1 MNFGSFA
8 KALLP
13 LMGREEERREAESL
27 VDGFADELERAR
39 REAFGKKLGF
49 GHWQGAEEA
58 EGSEGAEGLHTGS
71 EGWSMAKLLEDCLRL
86 MQVTA
91 PDYAIF
97 WRQLARVPRLAVAA
111 MRAGPTDKSGV
122 SALHL
127 SHLSRLFA
135 SPTVARSL
143 VEPLKHSF
151 YADPVSPTVLDK
163 WAVWVL
169 KWLRLLLFRNQA
181 APQGTAQLDR
191 RVVEAEGLMR
201 ENSPKF
207 IPREWMLIEA
217 YEKAEQLDFSGVRAL
232 QKLFSSPY
240 EEQTEAA
247 NREYY
252 RKTPP
257 KWRNRARASFMT

>member
-13 LMGREEERREAESL
+13 LMGHGEERREAESL

-39 REAFGKKLGF
+39 RKAFGKKLGF
-49 GHWQGAEEA
+49 QPWQKA
-58 EGSEGAEGLHTGS
+58 EGAEGLHAGS
-71 EGWSMAKLLEDCLRL
+71 KGWSMAKLLEDCLRL

-111 MRAGPTDKSGV
+111 MRAAPTDKSGV
-122 SALHL
+122 SARHL
-127 SHLSRLFA
+127 SDLSRLFA
-135 SPTVARSL
+135 SPTVARPL
-143 VEPLKHSF
+143 IEPLKQSF
-151 YADPVSPTVLDK
+151 YADPVSPAVLDK
-163 WAVWVL
+163 WVAWVL
-169 KWLRLLLFRNQA
+169 KWLSLLLFGNDA

-191 RVVEAEGLMR
+191 RVVEAEELMR